1 MLLSM
6 GTVSSPHY
14 PRLQPGVWFNITPDF
29 ADMPRMHVCHQRTG
43 CRCPQ
48 APAWDCL
55 GLQGRGLRAAVKD
68 CQLSAQDLFTSAQ
81 REVLDLLRKHK

>member
-1 MLLSM
+1 MPSED
-6 GTVSSPHY
+6 G
-14 PRLQPGVWFNITPDF
+14 LQVPSG
-29 ADMPRMHVCHQRTG
+29 
-43 CRCPQ
+43 
-48 APAWDCL
+48 PAWDCL